1 MAEHHIVYVHGICR
15 HESGFSNPW
24 FSALGPFVPSLQP
37 GNLGGNRHEVLW
49 SDIVNPPADEEA
61 APLSVAAITAAATV
75 DNGKHEQ
82 MKQRLVKSLEDRIG
96 GNLLRT
102 MNASASP
109 TDTIASLEAAT
120 GIPSIPGVNC
130 IDDFVKYLS
139 DDDIRQA
146 VLTRFKAVVKPL
158 LDGGHTVEVVAHS
171 WGTVVAY
178 EGLRALDGED
188 VGAGQVRN
196 FFTVGSALS
205 IGFVRSQ
212 LLPNAIDGQRPQVVQ
227 RWVNLDARGDIVGG
241 SLIDE
246 GFEVSPE
253 HEFLD
258 INPVGCSSFLGFL
271 ISPSCA
277 HASYFRP
284 ANQAVNKDIFA
295 NFIES
300 A

>member
-1 MAEHHIVYVHGICR
+1 MAERHIVYVHGICK
-15 HESGFSNPW
+15 HEPGFSNPW

-49 SDIVNPPADEEA
+49 SDIVNPPADDEA
-61 APLSVAAITAAATV
+61 APLSVAARIAALIV
-75 DNGKHEQ
+75 DSGKHEQ
-82 MKQRLVKSLEDRIG
+82 MKHRLMKSLEDRIG

-102 MNASASP
+102 MNLSASA
-109 TDTIASLEAAT
+109 TDAIVSMEAAV
-120 GIPSIPGVNC
+120 GIPSIPGLNC
-130 IDDFVKYLS
+130 IDDFVNYLA
-139 DDDIRQA
+139 DDDVRQA
-146 VLTRFKAVVKPL
+146 VLSRFEAVIKPL
-158 LDGGHTVEVVAHS
+158 LADGHTVEVVGHS

-178 EGLRALDGED
+178 EGLRSLDGEN
-188 VGAGQVRN
+188 VGAGQVHN
-196 FFTVGSALS
+196 FFSVGSALS
-205 IGFVRSQ
+205 ISLIRSE
-212 LLPNAIDGQRPQVVQ
+212 LLPNASDGKRPQVVE

-258 INPVGCSSFLGFL
+258 LEPVGCSSFAGIFVN
-271 ISPSCA
+271 PSCA

-284 ANQAVNKDIFA
+284 TNQTVNKGIFA
-295 NFIES
+295 NFIEP